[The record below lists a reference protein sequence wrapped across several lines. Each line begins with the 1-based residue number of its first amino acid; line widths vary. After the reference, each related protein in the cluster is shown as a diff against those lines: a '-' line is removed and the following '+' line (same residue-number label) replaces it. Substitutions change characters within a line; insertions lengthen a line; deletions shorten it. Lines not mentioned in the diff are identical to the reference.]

1 MQIDDIC
8 NQKQPVYT
16 VANQHSN
23 LENST
28 PLKLKI
34 TFTAPIRK
42 NAGEVFKEALK
53 FKHNVIL
60 CNKEILN

>member
-1 MQIDDIC
+1 MQIDDNC

-28 PLKLKI
+28 PLKLKNFYS
-34 TFTAPIRK
+34 TY
-42 NAGEVFKEALK
+42 KEECRGSVQKGLK
-53 FKHNVIL
+53 V
-60 CNKEILN
+60 